1 MEQLINTIFYY
12 AETLKEYTDALEEN
26 KVLSRTIVFV
36 DETGEIYKNG
46 KVFGSYKKLAEMINQ
61 LAQETRNAMDQSAE
75 NLRQLMEQLRQGVWD
90 SFLEELGITN
100 ENIQIYKTKLDQL
113 RSEFDQKVIEEG
125 NAAQQIDAINGVIR
139 EFTSWKSSVTG
150 TLTTFQNIMDAQT
163 ASIVRQGERLDT
175 LNNSVTNF
183 QELID
188 LQNQTFRQYIEN
200 YDITNKVKNI
210 IGREMLLNDGLL
222 HDYATKTDVDQSF
235 RNSID
240 VWFNSLEP
248 SWQQLTSQAQ
258 NGQNAYVAMSGFRS
272 EISGS
277 LNTITAQLNSVEA
290 ATTQFANWHDNN
302 KDFIASLRTA
312 AGDNAAYFDLT
323 ARLED
328 DDVVAGLASRVF
340 GYVNSSGDSSLV
352 LQADHVQIDGSQL
365 TITPQ
370 QVTGLGDWFINNV
383 TVNKLKAIGSD
394 SKWLNIDGTTGITN
408 SEDGFKFNMNGSG
421 HVAKGKLS
429 WDTSGN
435 VTFGDNAGK
444 ILTNGSGYFALNK
457 FRWDTAGNIQL
468 GGSDPVGIALNANGS
483 GHVANGLISWDAQGN
498 ININTTP
505 GKTIIIGGGTVTID
519 GYWSKTELTSQTVQ
533 KIINFDPS
541 SAGSGTSTVPDNV
554 LTDDDKPNILSWQ
567 IGTDNQGNPIT
578 LQDWI
583 NSKVSTSSG
592 SGSGTGTNNVD
603 IALEVRH
610 AILNELGVANP
621 STYEGNFFNE
631 MPQFLANKGTFT
643 GFQTK
648 ENLVTDLNAKLY
660 DNNGDLI
667 GQTRLAQAL
676 SGLNKLNASLL
687 DSNGNVKGI
696 ITTENISSYITT
708 GEGGNEQTVADAT
721 ISTWASRVWDEGK
734 KLWTNA
740 AGWKLSSFIKI
751 LATQPGGE
759 ETSANG
765 LTDAQYKQIMGP
777 EIIGTINQN
786 GDNKLTISADKIDI
800 AGVINIINNDNGSSL
815 KINADHID
823 MSGAELVAKLGS
835 AKIDASNI
843 KLGSTNFGQI
853 FSDDTIDFGSIEF
866 YGKPVDWSELP
877 AQLLGGG
884 FVLEYFT
891 NNDVNIGPGYVLIGK
906 VDDPYEG
913 AFNLSGI
920 MGAQIG
926 EFARVDAYAI
936 FSENLY
942 INKLSFAASGNR
954 SIDLTLGTDYT
965 FEHDGEKYYYLAG
978 EEFLIYPGH
987 IFINDMII
995 STDITKFNNTT
1006 INGTLE
1012 VSTGVNSATVECL
1025 NGTLTISKGI
1035 VTGWSAHNNNL
1046 TLSIS

>member
-75 NLRQLMEQLRQGVWD
+75 DLRQLMEQLRQGVWE
-90 SFLEELGITN
+90 SFLEELGVTN
-100 ENIQIYKTKLDQL
+100 ENLQTYKTRLDAL
-113 RSEFDQKVIEEG
+113 RNEFDQRVIEEG
-125 NAAQQIDAINGVIR
+125 NAAQQIDAINGIIR

-150 TLTTFQNIMDAQT
+150 TLTTFQNIMDAQSAT
-163 ASIVRQGERLDT
+163 IVRQGERLDT

-210 IGREMLLNDGLL
+210 IGREILLNDGLL
-222 HDYATKTDVDQSF
+222 HDFATKTDVDQSF

-272 EISGS
+272 EISGN

-370 QVTGLGDWFINNV
+370 QVTGLGSWFIDNV
-383 TVNKLKAIGSD
+383 TVNRLKAIGND

-408 SEDGFKFNMNGSG
+408 SEDGFKFSMNGSG

-533 KIINFDPS
+533 KIINFDPNS
-541 SAGSGTSTVPDNV
+541 VGSGSSTVPDNV

-567 IGTDNQGNPIT
+567 IGTDSQGNPIT

-631 MPQFLANKGTFT
+631 MPTFLANKGTFT

-660 DNNGDLI
+660 NNNGDLI

-676 SGLNKLNASLL
+676 SGLNKLNAALL
-687 DSNGNVKGI
+687 DQNGNVKGI
-696 ITTENISSYITT
+696 ITTENINSYITT
-708 GEGGNEQTVADAT
+708 GEGNNEQTVADAT
-721 ISTWASRVWDEGK
+721 ISTWASRVWNEGK

-740 AGWKLSSFIKI
+740 SGWKLSSFIKI
-751 LATQPGGE
+751 LATEPGGQ
-759 ETSANG
+759 ETSADG
-765 LTDAQYKQIMGP
+765 LTDSQYKQIIGP
-777 EIIGTINQN
+777 EIIGTINQDD
-786 GDNKLTISADKIDI
+786 GSKLTISADKIDI
-800 AGVINIINNDNGSSL
+800 AGIVSIINDPTKGSEFKVTADNIILNSNHKLNLTADNVVINAAAIEASGASLSANRVNVVDNNGNEIARIKSDGKCSFAGGAVYIPDIVYDMHTHKPTNDVGWMIQDTSTVGGDKLFVQHSSIAAQSYGGKLYSSIVFAKKAVSLTGYADINNYTNRMGFALAADLNDGHGYAELSRVNGDGSVDYDARFVINAKTDINGSLNVS
-815 KINADHID
+815 N
-823 MSGAELVAKLGS
+823 GA
-835 AKIDASNI
+835 
-843 KLGSTNFGQI
+843 
-853 FSDDTIDFGSIEF
+853 
-866 YGKPVDWSELP
+866 
-877 AQLLGGG
+877 
-884 FVLEYFT
+884 
-891 NNDVNIGPGYVLIGK
+891 
-906 VDDPYEG
+906 
-913 AFNLSGI
+913 
-920 MGAQIG
+920 
-926 EFARVDAYAI
+926 
-936 FSENLY
+936 
-942 INKLSFAASGNR
+942 
-954 SIDLTLGTDYT
+954 
-965 FEHDGEKYYYLAG
+965 
-978 EEFLIYPGH
+978 
-987 IFINDMII
+987 
-995 STDITKFNNTT
+995 
-1006 INGTLE
+1006 
-1012 VSTGVNSATVECL
+1012 SATVECL
-1025 NGTLTISKGI
+1025 NGTLTITNGI
-1035 VTGWSAHNNNL
+1035 VTGWSSHNNNL